1 MTDNVRKIFDLLGV
15 EPNEKFKI
23 KGRDNELYCLTENLS
38 GYLLDKKGKGHES
51 IIEWLLRYLLI
62 NPECIIKLPK
72 EPKKKK
78 LRDLTYDEYRKWQ
91 EKNCNIEA
99 NCNKCIF
106 GNVSCQKYLVNCWIH
121 NKDLYSDKFLDQEI
135 EVEEE

>member
-1 MTDNVRKIFDLLGV
+1 MNDNVRKIFDMLGV

-23 KGRDNELYCLTENLS
+23 EGRDNDLYYLTENLS

-78 LRDLTYDEYRKWQ
+78 LRDITLEEYRKWIN
-91 EKNCNIEA
+91 KNCKNISCDS
-99 NCNKCIF
+99 CNLN
-106 GNVSCQKYLVNCWIH
+106 NVACNMGIRSWIH
-121 NKDLYSDKFLDQEI
+121 HKDLYSDKFLDQEI
-135 EVEEE
+135 EVEE